1 MDIASILERQKKK
14 VYVGIEKIF
23 KTLLT
28 FVGIDPHCPA
38 PSIDD
43 EAGLKRAD
51 CLSEASFRVLRPCR
65 RRAGQRVAPRDTGVF
80 FWFVFFHVEE
90 NELII
95 ITVLIDQIKGVSHM
109 RKSIHSLTLAVSL
122 MVFFW
127 AASVFASPFETA
139 VTKAMQTLSVTKGDP
154 RLLLL
159 TDAPYVTLDGQ
170 NALPYLGQAQE
181 LNGCT
186 VGRGNLLFFQ
196 RPQSHPLRFMLF
208 HKTSGDAVIISRTGE
223 TWSAQTLNMGAEAIA
238 RPAFWERTGD
248 YQAGQDLFALAAL
261 ANVWAQD
268 GPYDFLKS
276 AELHNHICPGL
287 TSGYLIAHYILNHY
301 PLAPGERYIVLASPV
316 WCKEDALQVILDC
329 TPGKKGLIVKPLSP
343 AQLEAVTVPNPAAI
357 LLIWNGKQKTGRG
370 VALSF
375 DFERL
380 RALVPEG
387 APKAASVLAALDHLG
402 EPDRFVSAAAAFDL
416 DEPLYHRLTEAG
428 SNPYEVAGLARR

>member
-1 MDIASILERQKKK
+1 MKNWTRSSL
-14 VYVGIEKIF
+14 V
-23 KTLLT
+23 LT
-28 FVGIDPHCPA
+28 
-38 PSIDD
+38 
-43 EAGLKRAD
+43 AG
-51 CLSEASFRVLRPCR
+51 
-65 RRAGQRVAPRDTGVF
+65 
-80 FWFVFFHVEE
+80 
-90 NELII
+90 
-95 ITVLIDQIKGVSHM
+95 
-109 RKSIHSLTLAVSL
+109 L
-122 MVFFW
+122 MVFCW
-127 AASVFASPFETA
+127 AASGIASPFETA
-139 VTKAMQTLSVTKGDP
+139 VTKAMQDLSVTKGDP
-154 RLLLL
+154 QLLLL

-170 NALPYLGQAQE
+170 NPLPYLAGAQD
-181 LNGCT
+181 LTGCI
-186 VGRGNLLFFQ
+186 VGRGTLLFFQ

-248 YQAGQDLFALAAL
+248 HQAGQDLFTLAAL

-287 TSGYLIAHYILNHY
+287 TSGYLIAHYIRNHY

-329 TPGKKGLIVKPLSP
+329 TPGKKGLIAKPLSP
-343 AQLEAVTVPNPAAI
+343 EQLDAVTVPNPAAI
-357 LLIWNGKQKTGRG
+357 LLIWNGKQKNGRG

-375 DFERL
+375 SFDRL

-387 APKAASVLAALDHLG
+387 APRAASVLAALDHLG

-416 DEPLYHRLTEAG
+416 DEALYQRMIQAG
-428 SNPYEVAGLARR
+428 SNPYEVAGLVKR